1 MVMAST
7 FEESKTKCPIC
18 DSSVNELDLGQ
29 IGITKE
35 TLRTLRRHMKEET
48 FSLLVQLVDITMR
61 KIDPDKIGLES
72 EMKRIIT
79 ELQRTVEEV
88 KERVAGTAVGK
99 IGEFITIKDLK
110 AISPT
115 DDFSEENASKGG
127 TDIVATV
134 KENGEEIGKVAIS
147 VKYDLEW
154 RTDFIQQLNKNMQQ
168 EATNFGIL
176 VTKDFPKQA
185 LSEKA
190 YLKENKTGSLI
201 LVVKPEF
208 VSVAYPGYRWAVIA
222 EQKARNSIR
231 SMQEQL
237 ERHESIAKAVVE
249 WLNGS
254 EFLKT
259 VSSIEQAKELSV
271 HTMTILNN
279 MVKYVTKNAGD
290 AKKEQESIQRL
301 LHDTKIAVEELKER
315 LDLGGSK

>member
-1 MVMAST
+1 MAST

-18 DSSVNELDLGQ
+18 DSNVNELDLGQ
-29 IGITKE
+29 AGITKE
-35 TLRTLRRHMKEET
+35 ALKTLRRHMKEET

-61 KIDPDKIGLES
+61 KIDPEKIGLES

-79 ELQRTVEEV
+79 ELQKTVEEV

-110 AISPT
+110 TISPT
-115 DDFSEENASKGG
+115 DDFSEENAAKGG

-134 KENGEEIGKVAIS
+134 REDGEEIGKVAIS

-185 LSEKA
+185 LSDKA
-190 YLKENKTGSLI
+190 YLKENKNGAMI

-222 EQKARNSIR
+222 EQKALNSIR

-237 ERHESIAKAVVE
+237 ERHEVIARAVVE

-254 EFLKT
+254 EFLKA
-259 VSSIEQAKELSV
+259 VSSIEQARELSE
-271 HTMTILNN
+271 HTVTILNN
-279 MVKYVTKNAGD
+279 MVKYVAQKVSD
-290 AKKEQESIQRL
+290 AKKEQESIQEF
-301 LHDTKIAVEELKER
+301 LHNTKTTVEQLKER
-315 LDLGGSK
+315 LNLGGSK